1 MNNLKTLAAA
11 VCLTA
16 FGAAAPAVMAQA
28 TGAQQGQPAQAQQP
42 QGQQGMTGQQ
52 GMAQQPATEISDG
65 DLEKFVDASDKVFEI
80 RDEFTEKL
88 NDVEDPQKAQSLQME
103 AQQEM
108 MEAVTDSGIEV
119 QKYNEIATRLQ
130 TDTEL
135 QQRAQEFN

>member
-16 FGAAAPAVMAQA
+16 FGAAAPSVMAQA
-28 TGAQQGQPAQAQQP
+28 TGAQQGQPAQSQQGMA
-42 QGQQGMTGQQ
+42 GQQGMA
-52 GMAQQPATEISDG
+52 AQQPATEITDG
-65 DLEKFVDASDKVFEI
+65 DLEKFVDASEKVFEI

-88 NDVEDPQKAQSLQME
+88 NDVENPQKAQSLQME

-108 MEAVTDSGIEV
+108 MEAVSDSGIEV

-130 TDTEL
+130 TDTDL
-135 QQRAQEFN
+135 QQRAQQFN